1 MLCLFIMCKVVIYII
16 FLQPYKIII
25 IKVLKIENK
34 DGKIF
39 PLIDKLKIVMRIRQ
53 VENVF

>member
-16 FLQPYKIII
+16 FSQPYKIII

-39 PLIDKLKIVMRIRQ
+39 PLIDKLKIVMRTRQ